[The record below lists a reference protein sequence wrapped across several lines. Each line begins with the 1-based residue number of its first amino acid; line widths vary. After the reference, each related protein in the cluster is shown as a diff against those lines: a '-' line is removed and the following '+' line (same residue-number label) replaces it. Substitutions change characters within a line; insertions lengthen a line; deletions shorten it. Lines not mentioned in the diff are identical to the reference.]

1 MKIQYGKHEDYGY
14 FLVVRDNHSLVLA
27 ISEGFCTKCKNSKD
41 YYSKQE
47 LGDLYEKYN
56 VPSSFM
62 MMFWMDTTSM
72 QYSNELE
79 NYQSDHDYN
88 ILCDYGIN

>member
-1 MKIQYGKHEDYGY
+1 MKINYGKHEDYGY
-14 FLVVRDNHSLVLA
+14 FLVVRNNHNLVLA
-27 ISEGFCTKCKNSKD
+27 ISEGFCTKCKKNKD
-41 YYSKQE
+41 SYSKQE

-88 ILCDYGIN
+88 IFCDYGIN